1 MTFSIG
7 FEYISK
13 FLRHIHKQRQDN
25 EPKMRQKRIEN
36 VYALCTVVR
45 ALAYRRVVCVCVA
58 FAPSMRLDFVS
69 LFFYYF
75 LL

>member
-45 ALAYRRVVCVCVA
+45 ALAYRHVVCVCVWHLH
-58 FAPSMRLDFVS
+58 RQ
-69 LFFYYF
+69 
-75 LL
+75 